1 MQIKLAP
8 TENRIPITTSF
19 VDSTF
24 QEDMIDSTFR
34 VLLPMGTK
42 TFQINF
48 SSSTF
53 PFPLFKSQRKRRSKR
68 AIAGKP
74 LFYNDRNQGCARV
87 YRNKFP
93 RDVIACPKLV
103 TECNSF
109 YFTLTPPLPLGLE
122 RGCIF
127 RGWRHDGE
135 RGRALVKGSRG
146 K

>member
-8 TENRIPITTSF
+8 TENRISITTSF

-109 YFTLTPPLPLGLE
+109 YFTLTPPPTSRFREGLHFS
-122 RGCIF
+122 RVAARWG
-127 RGWRHDGE
+127 
-135 RGRALVKGSRG
+135 KGTCSR
-146 K
+146 